1 MTDETASVALIL
13 GFQFVSELPPL
24 QVSVNASGRFV
35 SLPEKRAGTLSMNF
49 DDRLAE
55 EGWSYTITLPPSEL
69 ETQLAFFLDEEGT
82 LSGYRYSESSFS
94 ILDLTSGEISIELI
108 R

>member
-1 MTDETASVALIL
+1 
-13 GFQFVSELPPL
+13 
-24 QVSVNASGRFV
+24 
-35 SLPEKRAGTLSMNF
+35 MNF
-49 DDRLAE
+49 DDRLAQ
-55 EGWSYTITLPPSEL
+55 EGWSYNITLPPSEL

-94 ILDLTSGEISIELI
+94 ILDLTSGEISILLI